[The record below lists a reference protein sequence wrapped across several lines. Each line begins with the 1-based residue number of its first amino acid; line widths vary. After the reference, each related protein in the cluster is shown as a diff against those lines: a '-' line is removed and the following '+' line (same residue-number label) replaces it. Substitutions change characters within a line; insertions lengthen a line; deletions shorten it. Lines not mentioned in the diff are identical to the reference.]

1 LRQANPGYAA
11 GRLEPEET
19 RVPPTT
25 AELVNDHSLG
35 DLLKHRDV
43 VLEGHEAPQ
52 HTARVVLADMLDTDE
67 ARTDDAMLV
76 ASELI
81 ANAIQHAG
89 GAVLI
94 RIEVYE
100 LGSALGVVD
109 RASDTDALPTSPS
122 NSSTKPTDVATNGRG
137 LFIVHNLADTW
148 SVEQTKNGK
157 IVIAVLTRAG
167 SR

>member
-1 LRQANPGYAA
+1 M
-11 GRLEPEET
+11 
-19 RVPPTT
+19 PPTT
-25 AELVNDHSLG
+25 AELVHDRSLG

-43 VLEGHEAPQ
+43 VLEGREAPQ
-52 HTARVVLADMLDTDE
+52 HMARVMLADILNTDE

-89 GAVLI
+89 GAVSF

-109 RASDTDALPTSPS
+109 RASDTGALPPSPS
-122 NSSTKPTDVATNGRG
+122 NSSTRPTDLAVNGRG
-137 LFIVHNLADTW
+137 LFIVQNLASAW
-148 SVEQTKNGK
+148 SVEQTENGK
-157 IVIAVLTRAG
+157 IVIVVLTQAG